1 MKGIVKDRQNERE
14 REKER
19 ERERERERKRER
31 AKERLKEATISYAHL
46 NLNKLYIVTSILYCL

>member
-19 ERERERERKRER
+19 ERERERER